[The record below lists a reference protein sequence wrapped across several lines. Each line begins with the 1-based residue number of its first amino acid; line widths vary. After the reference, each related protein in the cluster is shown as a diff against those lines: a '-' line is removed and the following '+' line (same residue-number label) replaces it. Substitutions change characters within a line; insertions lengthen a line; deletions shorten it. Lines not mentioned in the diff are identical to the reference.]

1 MAPIAVPS
9 RVLDRKVIIRRET
22 KMLAYLSCLC
32 QPIQNGEF
40 FCLQSEGPI
49 GKHFL
54 RLPGWFGGAGG
65 AASSIGGEIGGRGG
79 GHGVADQSAISA
91 VPPSVR
97 LGSRQPSFKRL
108 HGLPLPTVDIGS
120 HSSPAKAAA
129 VIVLPLPLVRR
140 FGRHLNDHAAR
151 AVFIQPH
158 GCKSTP
164 SSCSAVAVALI
175 FQAAGSDAPHREAI
189 SSWGNV
195 A

>member
-1 MAPIAVPS
+1 MQA
-9 RVLDRKVIIRRET
+9 LDRNVNIGKESKKQVY
-22 KMLAYLSCLC
+22 KGCLY
-32 QPIQNGEF
+32 QPTPNGEF

-54 RLPGWFGGAGG
+54 RLPGWIGGAGG

-79 GHGVADQSAISA
+79 GQGVADQSAITA

-140 FGRHLNDHAAR
+140 SGRHLIDHAAR
-151 AVFIQPH
+151 AVIIQPH